1 MSVANGKILLFQ
13 QRKVTMSNL
22 IKVPHTV
29 VFEAIINLDTIP
41 ANLLPALIALD
52 EATMTQMCKEA
63 TLHALHESNVLQT
76 ANEFNTWAEMTIKEG
91 N

>member
-1 MSVANGKILLFQ
+1 MVKYSYSNNERQ
-13 QRKVTMSNL
+13 QMKNEIR
-22 IKVPHTV
+22 VPHTV

-52 EATMTQMCKEA
+52 KETMTQMCKEA
-63 TLHALHESNVLQT
+63 TLHALGASNVLQT
-76 ANEFNTWAEMTIKEG
+76 ANEFNTWAEVTIGKD

>member
-1 MSVANGKILLFQ
+1 
-13 QRKVTMSNL
+13 MSNL
-22 IKVPHTV
+22 IKVPHSV

-52 EATMTQMCKEA
+52 KETMTQMCKEA
-63 TLHALHESNVLQT
+63 TLHALAQSNVLQT
-76 ANEFNTWAEMTIKEG
+76 ANEFNTWAEVTIKEG

>member
-1 MSVANGKILLFQ
+1 MTNEI
-13 QRKVTMSNL
+13 R
-22 IKVPHTV
+22 VPHTIT
-29 VFEAIINLDTIP
+29 FEAIINLDTIP

-52 EATMTQMCKEA
+52 EKTMTEMCKEA
-63 TLHALHESNVLQT
+63 TLHALAQSNVLKT

>member
-1 MSVANGKILLFQ
+1 MKNEI
-13 QRKVTMSNL
+13 R
-22 IKVPHTV
+22 VPHTV

-52 EATMTQMCKEA
+52 KETMTQMCKEA
-63 TLHALHESNVLQT
+63 TLHALNQSNVLQT
-76 ANEFNTWAEMTIKEG
+76 ANEFNTWAEVTIGKD